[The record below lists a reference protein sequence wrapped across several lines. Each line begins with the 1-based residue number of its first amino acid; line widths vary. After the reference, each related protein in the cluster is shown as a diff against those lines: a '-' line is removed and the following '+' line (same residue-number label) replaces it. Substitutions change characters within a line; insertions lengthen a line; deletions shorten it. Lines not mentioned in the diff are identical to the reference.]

1 MYSSIRRHGGKVWI
15 TLPRHRG
22 VGEGGAGGAVAPLT
36 FESMPPS
43 LLKACPQTPL
53 EGGVLRTPPSRGVFL
68 TRPLSSQLAP
78 TPLRHNISCQ
88 FLLTTIT

>member
-36 FESMPPS
+36 FESMPPDS
-43 LLKACPQTPL
+43 PRRGRAMHTP
-53 EGGVLRTPPSRGVFL
+53 FL

-78 TPLRHNISCQ
+78 TPLRHNISYQ
-88 FLLTTIT
+88 LLLTTIT